1 MEPKISLAPEI
12 LFHIGHFPV
21 SNAFLT
27 MILVVIFLIVFMIS
41 IRLRFKLVPNRIQA
55 IVELLIEKGLEL
67 ATSIM
72 EDKKKARK
80 VFPLVFTLFLFI
92 LLSNMIAILP
102 LNALVIH
109 NHHHNEDFPI
119 FRVATSDYGMV
130 LILTLIVVIT
140 VQLVAIISFGPFK
153 YLGKFFNF
161 KGFFPFFIG
170 ILELIGEF
178 AKIISLSFRLFGNI
192 FAGEVL
198 MIVVLFLMP
207 WILPI
212 PFLFLAIFVGVIQAF
227 VFSVLTLV
235 FISSAMKME
244 SH

>member
-27 MILVVIFLIVFMIS
+27 MTLTMTFLIVFMLL
-41 IRLRFKLVPNRIQA
+41 IRFRFKLVPNRIQA
-55 IVELLIEKGLEL
+55 IVELLIEKGLDL
-67 ATSIM
+67 ATSIL

-92 LLSNMIAILP
+92 LVSNMVAILP
-102 LNALVIH
+102 LNALVRH
-109 NHHHNEDFPI
+109 EHNEEIPI